1 MVPIDHASLWIMQFG
16 IDTLRSHRE
25 IRELDRTDIYTPAP
39 RIEGGLSR
47 DAFLLPQIVEPENI
61 TTWPAT
67 RGL

>member
-25 IRELDRTDIYTPAP
+25 TRDIYTPAP